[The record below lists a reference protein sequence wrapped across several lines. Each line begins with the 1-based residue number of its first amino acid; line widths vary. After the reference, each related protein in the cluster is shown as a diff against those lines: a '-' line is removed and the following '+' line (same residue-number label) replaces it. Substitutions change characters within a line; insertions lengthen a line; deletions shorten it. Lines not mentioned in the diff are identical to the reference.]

1 MVAMI
6 KSLGSVSGKA
16 GLPPGSLIHV
26 GERKIGEVEFTI
38 LDYSSDTYQSE
49 NTIEVSKCLS
59 FKESETV
66 SWINV
71 DGLHDIEKLAGI
83 GRHYGLNDLLLE
95 DILDTHHRPKFEPFD
110 HYAFLTLK
118 MVGIDENKK
127 LAIEQVSF
135 VLGTN
140 WLLSFQEQKGDVF
153 TEVRKRLESNK
164 GPIRKKGGDYLF
176 YRLVDTVV
184 DYYFLV
190 TEHLTEAIS
199 KLEEDVLDDNGQ
211 DVLAK
216 VQGLKRDL
224 LNVRKAVNPLK
235 DAILQMLKEP
245 PSQMKKA
252 TTSYMRDVTEHLVQI
267 SESIDSQRDLLSGII
282 GLYHSNMS
290 NATNKVMQ
298 TLTVMATIFIPLT
311 FLAGI
316 YGMNFN
322 FMPELQW
329 KYGYFVFLGVMLAVA
344 LVMVFHFK
352 RKGWL

>member
-1 MVAMI
+1 MTA
-6 KSLGSVSGKA
+6 SLSSASGKA
-16 GLPPGSLIHV
+16 GLPPGTLIHV
-26 GERKIGEVEFTI
+26 GDRKIGKVEFTV

-49 NTIEVSKCLS
+49 STQEVSKCLS

-71 DGLHDIEKLAGI
+71 DGLHDIEKLAHI
-83 GRHYGLNDLLLE
+83 GKHYGLNDLLLE
-95 DILDTHHRPKFEPFD
+95 DILDTHHRPKYEPFD
-110 HYAFLTLK
+110 NHAFLTLK
-118 MVGIDENKK
+118 MAGIDEDKK
-127 LAIEQVSF
+127 LVIEQVSF

-153 TEVRKRLESNK
+153 AEVRSRIEGNK
-164 GPIRKKGGDYLF
+164 GLIRKKGVDYLF

-184 DYYFLV
+184 DHYFLV

-199 KLEEDVLDDNGQ
+199 KLEEDVLEDRGE

-216 VQGLKRDL
+216 VQGLKREL
-224 LNVRKAVNPLK
+224 LNVRKAINPLR

-245 PSQMKKA
+245 PTQMKKA
-252 TTSYMRDVTEHLVQI
+252 TSSYIRDVKEHLVQI

-322 FMPELQW
+322 FMPELQSE
-329 KYGYFVFLGVMLAVA
+329 YGYFVLLGVMLVA
-344 LVMVFHFK
+344 ASIMVFHFRK
-352 RKGWL
+352 KGWL